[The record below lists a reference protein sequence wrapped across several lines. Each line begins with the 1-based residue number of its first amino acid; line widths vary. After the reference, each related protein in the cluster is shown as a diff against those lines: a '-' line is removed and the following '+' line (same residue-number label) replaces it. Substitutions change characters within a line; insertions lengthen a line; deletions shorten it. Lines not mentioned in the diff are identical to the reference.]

1 MKAVPKS
8 ANGGPANWASANWRP
23 TNGIVLIGWIF
34 FAVCLMGIGFQHF
47 FFEQFVSHG
56 GSSMAAV
63 DSGAGFLG
71 SRGGSGAG
79 CCGQTDSAMHQAAM
93 GGGGSGRV
101 VSVLSGSA
109 AHFGELDCAG
119 FAVGGGI
126 MDHCIQDDGNQG
138 QCLYSGSSPFSISST
153 ILIQSIPQ
161 YSVSSE
167 DSFRAEGTYEHWNP
181 KPNCN

>member
-8 ANGGPANWASANWRP
+8 ANWGSANG
-23 TNGIVLIGWIF
+23 TVLVGWVF

-47 FFEQFVSHG
+47 FCGQFVSHG

-71 SRGGSGAG
+71 SPGGSGVE
-79 CCGQTDSAMHQAAM
+79 CCGRIDSVAHQRAM

-109 AHFGELDCAG
+109 AYFGELNCAG
-119 FAVGGGI
+119 FAVGAGI
-126 MDHCIQDDGNQG
+126 MDHCIQGDGNQG